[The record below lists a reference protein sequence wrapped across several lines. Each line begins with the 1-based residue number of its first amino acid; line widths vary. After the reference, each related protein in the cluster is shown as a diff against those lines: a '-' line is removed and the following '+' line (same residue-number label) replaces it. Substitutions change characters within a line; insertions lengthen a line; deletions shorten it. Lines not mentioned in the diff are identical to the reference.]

1 MKIVL
6 KTLLPVVMMLL
17 AVPTIAFSQEANS
30 SGGIVAVLDVA
41 KVFKEHSAFNAR
53 MEQLKAEVD
62 QFDALMKQ
70 KSDELRLEIEGLKKQ
85 FETSSEQFK
94 AGQADLARK
103 DADMKI
109 QANQKRQ
116 EILDKEAQ
124 LYLTTYEEI
133 QRIVQELATKYNITL
148 VLRYDS
154 ADIDQNDRASVIR
167 GVNRPIIFQR
177 NLDLTNHVLP
187 IVQTA
192 SLQGAN
198 KR

>member
-1 MKIVL
+1 MKIVI
-6 KTLLPVVMMLL
+6 KTLLPVVMTLL
-17 AVPTIAFSQEANS
+17 AVPTIAFSQDANS

-53 MEQLKAEVD
+53 MEQLKGEVD

-70 KSDELRLEIEGLKKQ
+70 KADALRLKLEGLKDQ
-85 FETSSEQFK
+85 YENTSEQFK
-94 AGQADLARK
+94 AGQADLARE
-103 DADMKI
+103 DADLKI

-124 LYLTTYEEI
+124 LYLSTYQEI
-133 QRIVQELATKYNITL
+133 QGIVQELATKYNITL

-187 IVQTA
+187 MVQTA
-192 SLQGAN
+192 SLPSKN
-198 KR
+198 KK

>member
-6 KTLLPVVMMLL
+6 KTLLPVFMILL
-17 AVPTIAFSQEANS
+17 AVPTIAFSQDANS

-41 KVFKEHSAFNAR
+41 KVFKDHGTFNSR
-53 MEQLKAEVD
+53 MEQLKTEVND
-62 QFDALMKQ
+62 FDALMKQ
-70 KSDELRLEIEGLKKQ
+70 KADALRLELEALKDN

-124 LYLTTYEEI
+124 LYLSTYEEI
-133 QRIVQELATKYNITL
+133 QGIVQELAIKYNITL

-154 ADIDQNDRASVIR
+154 ADIDQSDRASVIR

-177 NLDLTNHVLP
+177 NLDLTKFVLDA
-187 IVQTA
+187 VQTA
-192 SLQGAN
+192 SLQGN
-198 KR
+198 KKR

>member
-187 IVQTA
+187 MVQTA